1 MNLKD
6 IIFRFGLLL
15 LLLAGPFAGHITAQ
29 TTQDQNLPKLRLT
42 NPLDLQPR
50 QLTILGVEVEGVEPR
65 TRSFVVA
72 TAGLSEGTRITFPG
86 EDISN
91 AIRRLYR
98 TGLYS
103 DVRITSTER
112 VGDGIYLHIFV
123 QEQPRLEE
131 FKINGVRRS
140 QRRELED
147 RLPLRTGFAVTEAS
161 KAQAVQS
168 IKRYYEEKGYRNTQV
183 EVKEALTDSIRNRV
197 TVTFTIDRG
206 ERIQIGDIIFEGNEF
221 FSDRKLRRELDNIK
235 RNRWWRL
242 TRQTFRQDEFDED
255 LADLMVFYRN
265 SGFRDARVVEDSVFV
280 FQGRRGREEIGIFVR
295 IEEGPQYHVRN
306 VTWEG
311 NTVYTDEQLTLSLG
325 FERGDVF
332 NEERFQQNLFN
343 NRDES
348 DVFSLYHNIGYLFLQ
363 IEDDI
368 RVVDGDSLDLHFYII
383 EDEVAV
389 INRVAFTGNVKTH
402 DDVVRRSLRTV
413 PGNNYSRSAIMR
425 SIRELATLGYFVPEN
440 IRPDLDYDFEDKTVD
455 ITFFLDESQST
466 DNFEF
471 SGGYGGRQ
479 LGLILAAR
487 VNFNNFSVQNMFD
500 RSTWS
505 PLPSGDGQRLSL
517 GVQVTG
523 TGYQT
528 YSFSFVEPW
537 FRGRPNSVGVSVA
550 YNYFGGQAT
559 PGFFQQTRLGRQELF
574 AASVSYGRRLT
585 WPDDYFT
592 STSRIQYQYFNV
604 RQFTDFVSGVAN
616 VISYKETLER
626 NSLDNFISP
635 NSGSRITLSAEVAP
649 PVFNFDQFFKLQS
662 KFQYHTPIAGKLVGT
677 FGVEY
682 GYMGWF
688 SDTNQ
693 SQYQRFVL
701 GGTPMQQRQNFI
713 WDNIDLRGYPGGFGG
728 SVSPLRNG
736 QEIGGSVY
744 SKYVTEIRYPLV
756 ASDQIQV
763 IPYLF
768 AEGGNAFD
776 GFSQFDPFLIKRAAG
791 FGGRIFMPILGL
803 IDLSYGYRFDG
814 LPNTNQVNAGEWQ
827 FLINFGAPF

>member
-1 MNLKD
+1 MLTLS
-6 IIFRFGLLL
+6 GWGWM
-15 LLLAGPFAGHITAQ
+15 AHAQ
-29 TTQDQNLPKLRLT
+29 TSQSADRPQLRLT
-42 NPLDLQPR
+42 NPLDNQPR
-50 QLTILGVEVEGVEPR
+50 EYTILGVEVIGVEPR

-72 TAGLSEGTRITFPG
+72 TSGLDEGSRITIPG
-86 EDISN
+86 EDITN
-91 AIRRLYR
+91 AIRRLHR

-103 DVRITSTER
+103 DVQITSTER
-112 VGDGIYLHIFV
+112 VGSGIYLQIFV
-123 QEQPRLEE
+123 QEQPRLEDFVIE
-131 FKINGVRRS
+131 GVRRS
-140 QRRELED
+140 QRREIRDL
-147 RLPLRTGFAVTEAS
+147 LPLRTGFAVTES
-161 KAQAVQS
+161 TKAQAVQS
-168 IKRYYEEKGYRNTQV
+168 IKRFYEEKGFRFTEV
-183 EVKEALTDSIRNRV
+183 EVREELTDSLRNRV
-197 TVTFTIDRG
+197 TLYFDIDRG
-206 ERIQIGDIIFEGNEF
+206 QRIQIGEIIFEGNES
-221 FSDRKLRRELDNIK
+221 FSDRKLRRQFDEIK
-235 RNRWWRL
+235 KNTWWRL
-242 TRQTFRQDEFDED
+242 SRQTFNRDEYRED
-255 LADLMVFYRN
+255 KQILLNFYRN
-265 SGFRDARVVEDSVFV
+265 NGFRDVRILEDSVYV
-280 FQGRRGREEIGIFVR
+280 YDGRRDRQYIGIFMK

-306 VTWEG
+306 ITWEG
-311 NTVYTDEQLTLSLG
+311 NTVYDDERLTQALG

-332 NEERFQQNLFN
+332 NEERFQMNLFN
-343 NRDES
+343 NRDET
-348 DVFSLYHNIGYLFLQ
+348 DVYSLYHNIGYLFLQ
-363 IEDDI
+363 LEEDI
-368 RVVDGDSLDLHFYII
+368 RIVDGDSLDLHFFII
-383 EDEVAV
+383 EDEIAV
-389 INRVAFTGNVKTH
+389 VNSVGFSGNVKTH
-402 DDVVRRSLRTV
+402 DDVVRRTLRTI

-440 IRPDLDYDFEDKTVD
+440 IRPDLDYDFENKTVD
-455 ITFFLDESQST
+455 INFFLDESQST

-523 TGYQT
+523 SGYQT
-528 YSFSFVEPW
+528 YSFSFMEPW
-537 FRGRPNSVGVSVA
+537 FRGRPNSLGVSVA
-550 YNYFGGQAT
+550 YNYFGGSASS
-559 PGFFQQTRLGRQELF
+559 GFFQTSTLGRQELF
-574 AASVSYGRRLT
+574 SASVSYGRRLT
-585 WPDDYFT
+585 WPDDFFT

-604 RQFTDFVSGVAN
+604 RQFTDFLSGQSN

-635 NSGSRITLSAEVAP
+635 NMGSRFTLSGEVAP
-649 PVFNFDQFFKLQS
+649 PVFDFDQFYKLQS
-662 KFQYHTPIAGKLVGT
+662 AFQYHTPIVGKLVGT
-677 FGVEY
+677 FSVEY

-693 SQYQRFVL
+693 NQYQRFVL

-728 SVSPLRNG
+728 SVTPLRDG

-744 SKYVTEIRYPLV
+744 SKYMTELRYPLV
-756 ASDQIQV
+756 ASEQIQV

-768 AEGGNAFD
+768 AEGGNSFD
-776 GFSQFDPFLIKRAAG
+776 GFSEFDPFVLKRAVG

-814 LPNTNQVNAGEWQ
+814 LPNSNQINAGEWQ